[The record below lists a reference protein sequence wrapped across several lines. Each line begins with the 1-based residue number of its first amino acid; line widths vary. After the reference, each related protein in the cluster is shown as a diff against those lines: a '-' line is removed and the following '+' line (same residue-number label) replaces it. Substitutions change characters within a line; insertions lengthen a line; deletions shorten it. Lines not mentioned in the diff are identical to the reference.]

1 MAANAEKAF
10 SRTWVCWQSSKTF
23 IDLPKYVMRVLIA
36 IAQYQQGTYLPTYST
51 ISYARITDVTRIGKA
66 DISHAIA
73 RLKEDGFIE
82 VIRRT
87 SKGTCYRLNPPPY
100 AHDEEVAYVPN
111 SVAEPPNSQVVL
123 AHNSSVGN
131 ADNLS
136 VGDGAQPI
144 KNVINEITN
153 QQEYANPGE
162 VDPGF
167 QALWRAWPAKRK
179 QTEAEEM
186 YSRVVACGVGAEML
200 LSIAED
206 YVRGFEGDYRF
217 VPGLARWLDPDDIG
231 GWIEGMR
238 EKRAQRRAA
247 LLRTVSDEE
256 LQAALAACDAKYAQL
271 LKASEEDPFGSSDGR
286 YTNRDKAYSYFVR
299 HRQRA
304 QDAVTRGKL
313 DAAGLVDVKHLS
325 AFD

>member
-51 ISYARITDVTRIGKA
+51 ISYARIIDVTRIGKA
-66 DISHAIA
+66 DVSHAIA

-100 AHDEEVAYVPN
+100 AHDEEVVCVPN
-111 SVAEPPNSQVVL
+111 SVVEPPNPQVVL
-123 AHNSSVGN
+123 APNSSVGI
-131 ADNLS
+131 ADNLA
-136 VGDGAQPI
+136 VGDVTQPI
-144 KNVINEITN
+144 KNVINERTN
-153 QQEYANPGE
+153 QQEYASSGE
-162 VDPGF
+162 TDSGF
-167 QALWRAWPAKRK
+167 RALWRAWPVKRK
-179 QTEAEEM
+179 QAEAEEM
-186 YSRVVACGVGAEML
+186 HSRVIAYGVNANVL

-217 VPGLARWLDPDDIG
+217 VPGLTRWLDPDDIG
-231 GWIEGMR
+231 GWVEAMK

-256 LQAALAACDAKYAQL
+256 LQAALADCDAKYAQL
-271 LKASEEDPFGSSDGR
+271 LKASNEDPFGTSDGR

-304 QDAVTRGKL
+304 QDAITCDKL
-313 DAAGLVDVKHLS
+313 DVAGLVDVKHLS